1 MRNNN
6 ESWYALIKHNFK
18 VFYKY
23 KYDKRFWLIK
33 APALYFFRIWLVK
46 RKAYNQRLGKS
57 VVHSY
62 IVKRILLFA
71 GKGKQNLK
79 LVGLGTVK
87 QCKNSWPLLYSCL
100 RLCVVCYSSV
110 IWRSVTLVDE
120 SVICQGKCKENLF
133 LFQFAY
139 LDYHLMP
146 YKDFIANFR
155 FEDLNHQYLTGKL
168 EYS

>member
-1 MRNNN
+1 MILNYCIDIIMRITTFG
-6 ESWYALIKHNFK
+6 L
-18 VFYKY
+18 
-23 KYDKRFWLIK
+23 LK
-33 APALYFFRIWLVK
+33 APAPDFFWIWLVK
-46 RKAYNQRLGKS
+46 GKAYNQRLGKS

-120 SVICQGKCKENLF
+120 SVICQRKNKENLF
-133 LFQFAY
+133 LISRFIPWFLSY
-139 LDYHLMP
+139 DY
-146 YKDFIANFR
+146 
-155 FEDLNHQYLTGKL
+155 
-168 EYS
+168 